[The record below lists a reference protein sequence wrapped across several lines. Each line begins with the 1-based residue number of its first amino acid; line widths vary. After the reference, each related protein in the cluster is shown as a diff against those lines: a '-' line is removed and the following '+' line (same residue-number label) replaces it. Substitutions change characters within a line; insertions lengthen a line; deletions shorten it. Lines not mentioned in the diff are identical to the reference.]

1 MRGGEGSLGDK
12 VSNIRYPLYPVI
24 QRLVDSDLQ
33 RFFEDVFIGAQG
45 VLATRKSE
53 EDVLSFIPDYLV
65 EEVRG
70 LWAELGTPADKWD
83 VLKKYVQAKRAKG
96 VLGKTDI
103 ITNIVLGYVYPRFD
117 ANVTTTINHLL
128 KSPFCVHPDSG
139 KISVVIDPH
148 NLQAFNPKN
157 VPTIHQ
163 IIDSAISGS
172 TQNPLAE
179 SINIFKRYLDESGFV
194 TPVTKTDT
202 VD

>member
-1 MRGGEGSLGDK
+1 M
-12 VSNIRYPLYPVI
+12 I

-33 RFFEDVFIGAQG
+33 RFFEDVFIEAQG
-45 VLATRKSE
+45 VLKTAKSE

-70 LWAELGTPADKWD
+70 LWAELKDPADKWE
-83 VLKKYVQAKRAKG
+83 VLKRYVQAKRAKG

-139 KISVVIDPH
+139 KVSVVIDPH

-179 SINIFKRYLDESGFV
+179 SIRIFERYLDESGLL
-194 TPVTKTDT
+194 TPVTKMEPAY
-202 VD
+202 